1 MNLHEWP
8 VGQEYD
14 AVFTYTRKQ
23 AIADGVLV
31 DMTQDKFGEALRE
44 AGFHRHTAMTAT
56 AFAEVIGDAEHLPPG
71 QDQIGRWWD
80 VLTVMRFAIGA
91 AIRKSPSVRVDNVLF
106 KVLVWNGTKHESKSL
121 YVNCGPGD
129 NGEPVLTIML
139 EGED

>member
-8 VGQEYD
+8 IEPFEVIH
-14 AVFTYTRKQ
+14 VYTRKQ

-56 AFAEVIGDAEHLPPG
+56 AFAEVIGDADSLPSG
-71 QDQIGRWWD
+71 QDQVGRWWD
-80 VLTVMRFAIGA
+80 VLTMMRFAIAA
-91 AIRKSPSVRVDNVLF
+91 AIHKSPSVRVDNVPF
-106 KVLVWNGTKHESKSL
+106 KVRVWNGTKHEAKSL

-129 NGEPVLTIML
+129 NAEPVLTIML